1 MEEFELKAKLHGRE
15 FKKSMKPL
23 NITKEKRDEYDTQ
36 AAKLL
41 QRMKDKYE
49 DGKRSRTT
57 D

>member
-1 MEEFELKAKLHGRE
+1 
-15 FKKSMKPL
+15 MKPL

-49 DGKRSRTT
+49 YGKRSRTT